1 MRVTIIRLFLLFALM
16 PVIELA
22 LLIQLGQRLGLPLT
36 VALVLGTGAIGAVLA
51 RSQGMR
57 ALARLR
63 QAVYGGTF
71 PGDEIFTGVL
81 ILAGGLLLLT
91 PGFVTDTM
99 GFAALI
105 PGTRGLIKAWL
116 KRQVRQRLLSG
127 EVRIH
132 QTL

>member
-1 MRVTIIRLFLLFALM
+1 M

-22 LLIQLGQRLGLPLT
+22 LLIQLGQHLGLPLT
-36 VALVLGTGAIGAVLA
+36 VALVLGTGAIGAILA

-57 ALARLR
+57 ALASLRLSV
-63 QAVYGGTF
+63 ASGSF
-71 PGDEIFTGVL
+71 PGDEIFNGVL

-105 PGTRGLIKAWL
+105 PGTRGLIKTWL
-116 KRQVRQRLLSG
+116 KHQVHRRLLSG
-127 EVRIH
+127 EVRLH
-132 QTL
+132 QTQWKSWKS